1 MSGCVFRIQFADGRV
16 EEREFGDGRFQIG
29 REQGAIVL
37 ADPKSSALHG
47 ELVIQGGAVTY
58 SDLGSSNGS
67 LDAHGRRL
75 TEPTRLS
82 PGQSVQLGNSAIT
95 FLRSPSVA
103 APPAVVA
110 ARAGIAPTQ
119 PMAAVDAAPAPAG
132 LRLASPAP
140 TAQGT
145 ASADAG
151 RAGSRAGSG
160 GVFSGGSGG
169 AYSHPNA
176 EVRHSYPLAI
186 SSAGIGESLKLLLQ
200 TMPFLLVRFGIL
212 CALTIAS
219 ILYLAILFGGAMI
232 LSKAAAALAWIW
244 VIGLLVVG
252 GSLWRFVV
260 RYMLYLIKL
269 GHIAVLTELVTKG
282 SIANGT
288 LGMFEYGKRVVTER
302 FGEVNAMFALDL
314 LISGIVGAFNRT
326 LNWVA
331 SLLPV
336 PGLDSVM
343 GVVNAVLRASTTYI
357 DETVFSYNLA
367 RGDENV
373 FRSSKD
379 GLIYYAQNAKEVL
392 KTGLWVVVLDYVLT
406 GAIWI
411 VMLAPGFALSYLMP
425 GNSGGIVML
434 VIAML
439 FAGSVRSAFLKPLF
453 LTMVMVKFHAAVRN
467 QPINLEWDQRL
478 GSASRKFEEL
488 KQQAEAWVRPARGP
502 EPGAAQ
508 AA

>member
-1 MSGCVFRIQFADGRV
+1 MSGCVFRIQFADGHV
-16 EEREFGDGRFQIG
+16 EERELGDGRFQIG
-29 REQGAIVL
+29 REHGAIVL
-37 ADPKSSALHG
+37 ADPKSSAVHG
-47 ELVIQGGAVTY
+47 ELVIQGAAVTY
-58 SDLGSSNGS
+58 TDLGSSNGS

-95 FLRSPSVA
+95 FLRSPLSAVAPAA
-103 APPAVVA
+103 APRGGSAPTAPLAAVEA
-110 ARAGIAPTQ
+110 ART
-119 PMAAVDAAPAPAG
+119 PAG

-140 TAQGT
+140 APH
-145 ASADAG
+145 
-151 RAGSRAGSG
+151 GSSFTGSG
-160 GVFSGGSGG
+160 GSRSGSGSG
-169 AYSHPNA
+169 SAFSHPDA
-176 EVRHSYPLAI
+176 DVRHSYPLAI
-186 SSAGIGESLKLLLQ
+186 SSAGLGESLKLLLQ
-200 TMPFLLVRFGIL
+200 TLPFLLVRFGIL
-212 CALTIAS
+212 CALTVAS
-219 ILYLAILFGGAMI
+219 ILYLAVLLGGAV
-232 LSKAAAALAWIW
+232 LLAKAAAVLAWIW
-244 VIGLLVVG
+244 VIALLAVG

-269 GHIAVLTELVTKG
+269 GHIAVLTELITTG
-282 SIANGT
+282 SIASGSV
-288 LGMFEYGKRVVTER
+288 GMFEYGKRVVTER

-314 LISGIVGAFNRT
+314 LISGIVAAFNRT

-336 PGLDSVM
+336 PGLDSLM

-406 GAIWI
+406 GAIWV
-411 VMLAPGFALSYLMP
+411 VMLAPGFALSYVMP
-425 GNSGGIVML
+425 GNSGGIVMI
-434 VIAML
+434 VIAVL

-453 LTMVMVKFHAAVRN
+453 LTLVMVKFHAAVRN
-467 QPINLEWDQRL
+467 QPINLEWDERL

-488 KQQAEAWVRPARGP
+488 KQQAAAWVRPVRGP
-502 EPGAAQ
+502 QPGAAQ

>member
-1 MSGCVFRIQFADGRV
+1 
-16 EEREFGDGRFQIG
+16 
-29 REQGAIVL
+29 VL
-37 ADPKSSALHG
+37 GDPKSSAVHG
-47 ELVIQGGAVTY
+47 ELVIQGAAVTY
-58 SDLGSSNGS
+58 TDLGSSNGS

-95 FLRSPSVA
+95 FLRSPAVA
-103 APPAVVA
+103 AAP
-110 ARAGIAPTQ
+110 RAGLAPTQ
-119 PMAAVDAAPAPAG
+119 PLAAVEAVPGPAG
-132 LRLASPAP
+132 LRLAGPAAVP
-140 TAQGT
+140 H
-145 ASADAG
+145 
-151 RAGSRAGSG
+151 GSG
-160 GVFSGGSGG
+160 SASSGSAASGSASTGPAG

-176 EVRHSYPLAI
+176 DVRHSYPLTI
-186 SSAGIGESLKLLLQ
+186 TSAGVGESLKLLLQ
-200 TMPFLLVRFGIL
+200 TLPFLLVRFGIL
-212 CALTIAS
+212 CALTVAS
-219 ILYLAILFGGAMI
+219 LLYLAVLLGGAVL

-244 VIGLLVVG
+244 VIGLLAVG

-269 GHIAVLTELVTKG
+269 GHIAVLTELLTTG
-282 SIANGT
+282 HIANGT

-331 SLLPV
+331 NLLPI
-336 PGLDSVM
+336 PGLHSMM

-392 KTGLWVVVLDYVLT
+392 KTGIWVVVLDYVLT

-411 VMLAPGFALSYLMP
+411 VMLLPGFALSYVMP
-425 GNSGGIVML
+425 GNAGGVVMIV
-434 VIAML
+434 VAVL

-453 LTMVMVKFHAAVRN
+453 LVMVMVKFHAAVRN

-502 EPGAAQ
+502 QPGAVQ

>member
-16 EEREFGDGRFQIG
+16 EERELGDGRFQIG

-37 ADPKSSALHG
+37 ADPKSSAVHG
-47 ELVIQGGAVTY
+47 ELVIQGSAVTY
-58 SDLGSSNGS
+58 TDLGSSNGS

-75 TEPTRLS
+75 TEPTRLA

-95 FLRSPSVA
+95 FLRSPSVPA
-103 APPAVVA
+103 AQVA
-110 ARAGIAPTQ
+110 MAPRAGIAPTQ
-119 PMAAVDAAPAPAG
+119 PMAAIDAAPAPAG

-140 TAQGT
+140 TAQG
-145 ASADAG
+145 
-151 RAGSRAGSG
+151 AGSAGSDARSGSG

-176 EVRHSYPLAI
+176 EVRHSYPLSI

-200 TMPFLLVRFGIL
+200 TLPFLMVRFGIL

-219 ILYLAILFGGAMI
+219 ILYLAVLFGGAVL
-232 LSKAAAALAWIW
+232 LSKAAAVLAWIW
-244 VIGLLVVG
+244 VIGLLAVG

-269 GHIAVLTELVTKG
+269 GHIAVLTELITKG

-288 LGMFEYGKRVVTER
+288 MGMFEYGKRVVTER

-343 GVVNAVLRASTTYI
+343 GVVNSVLRASTTYI

-406 GAIWI
+406 GAIWV
-411 VMLAPGFALSYLMP
+411 VMLAPGFVLSLLLP
-425 GNSGGIVML
+425 GNAGGIAML
-434 VIAML
+434 VIAVL

-488 KQQAEAWVRPARGP
+488 KQQAEAWVRPERGP
-502 EPGAAQ
+502 QPGAAQ

>member
-16 EEREFGDGRFQIG
+16 EERELGDGRFQIG

-37 ADPKSSALHG
+37 GDPKSSAVHG
-47 ELVIQGGAVTY
+47 ELVIQGAAVTY
-58 SDLGSSNGS
+58 TDLGSSNGS

-75 TEPTRLS
+75 SEPTRLT

-95 FLRSPSVA
+95 FLRSPSPAISPGVPLAA
-103 APPAVVA
+103 AP
-110 ARAGIAPTQ
+110 RAGIAPTQ
-119 PMAAVDAAPAPAG
+119 AMEAVAAAPAGRRPS
-132 LRLASPAP
+132 SPAP
-140 TAQGT
+140 APPG
-145 ASADAG
+145 
-151 RAGSRAGSG
+151 AGSG
-160 GVFSGGSGG
+160 AGHAGAGSGAG
-169 AYSHPNA
+169 SFSHPQA
-176 EVRHSYPLAI
+176 DVRHSYPLSI
-186 SSAGIGESLKLLLQ
+186 SSAGVGESLKLLLQ

-212 CALTIAS
+212 CALTVAS
-219 ILYLAILFGGAMI
+219 ILYLAILLGGAAL
-232 LSKAAAALAWIW
+232 LSKAAGVLAWIW
-244 VIGLLVVG
+244 VIGLLAVG

-260 RYMLYLIKL
+260 RYLLYLIKL
-269 GHIAVLTELVTKG
+269 GHIAVLTELITTG
-282 SIANGT
+282 NIANGT

-302 FGEVNAMFALDL
+302 FGEVNAMFALGL

-343 GVVNAVLRASTTYI
+343 GIVNSLLRASTTYI

-392 KTGLWVVVLDYVLT
+392 KTSLWVVVLDYVLT
-406 GAIWI
+406 GAIWV
-411 VMLAPGFALSYLMP
+411 VMLAPGFALSLAMP
-425 GNSGGIVML
+425 GNRGGLVMI
-434 VIAML
+434 VIAVL

-453 LTMVMVKFHAAVRN
+453 LTMVMVKFHAAVQN
-467 QPINLEWDQRL
+467 QAINLDWDQRL

-488 KQQAEAWVRPARGP
+488 KQQAEAWVRPPGRGP
-502 EPGAAQ
+502 QPGAAQ